1 MNCWKHS
8 SIKLVIGRFIRRIS
22 ENSKPI
28 FVNYCIGVQFLNR
41 RFRMKGSFYRDPYRF
56 LTNRSESK
64 FAKEGFRVKRR
75 IYFLFI

>member
-28 FVNYCIGVQFLNR
+28 FVNYCIGEQFLNL
-41 RFRMKGSFYRDPYRF
+41 RFRGTVSFCGKPYRF
-56 LTNRSESK
+56 FTNRSESK